1 MESIN
6 IIESKHIIDNPLEIY
21 KPMKKNYPEYM
32 ITGILN
38 LMSNVL
44 VSPTTTETPV
54 SDNKVIDIESPDP
67 DTAIVIV
74 DE

>member
-1 MESIN
+1 
-6 IIESKHIIDNPLEIY
+6 
-21 KPMKKNYPEYM
+21 
-32 ITGILN
+32 
-38 LMSNVL
+38 MSNVL

-67 DTAIVIV
+67 DTAVVIV